1 MPHSDTCKKRLSE
14 ENEKSD
20 EGARAKRARQREL
33 EFYERA
39 ILESDH
45 QAKRKFPAANE
56 EDLTKRV
63 RVGEESTTTFP
74 SSSSSSTSHR
84 VGAGSTVT
92 GGEQRG
98 EKRAAED
105 PPADCGQEDSV
116 GQNEELRA
124 GDGYIHG
131 VLELPRVL
139 RLGRSLDDCLSRT
152 RGRFRGNT
160 RWTHSNCNR
169 ARCSSRRV
177 LG

>member
-1 MPHSDTCKKRLSE
+1 M
-14 ENEKSD
+14 
-20 EGARAKRARQREL
+20 RAQGPSVLGRESWSS
-33 EFYERA
+33 YERA
-39 ILESDH
+39 IMESDH
-45 QAKRKFPAANE
+45 QAKRKFPAADE

-84 VGAGSTVT
+84 VVAESTVT

-124 GDGYIHG
+124 GDGTSM
-131 VLELPRVL
+131 E
-139 RLGRSLDDCLSRT
+139 CLSFQEYCDSGGLWMIACREPEEDLEET
-152 RGRFRGNT
+152 QDEPVPIATEQG
-160 RWTHSNCNR
+160 
-169 ARCSSRRV
+169 CSSRRV